1 MIMNIL
7 TVSCFH
13 SLPYCPWL
21 LPSNNNTRSLV
32 FQVNRAADPKSEDG
46 IIPSGNK
53 TEAAAVSRT
62 TGAAADKFRTP
73 SDNDRESED
82 IAKIKR
88 LKYDGGDEDV
98 RKQ

>member
-1 MIMNIL
+1 M
-7 TVSCFH
+7 
-13 SLPYCPWL
+13 
-21 LPSNNNTRSLV
+21 
-32 FQVNRAADPKSEDG
+32 FQVNQAADPKSEDG
-46 IIPSGNK
+46 IISSGNK

-88 LKYDGGDEDV
+88 LKYDDGGEDV

>member
-1 MIMNIL
+1 ML
-7 TVSCFH
+7 
-13 SLPYCPWL
+13 
-21 LPSNNNTRSLV
+21 
-32 FQVNRAADPKSEDG
+32 QVNRAADPKSEDG
-46 IIPSGNK
+46 IISSGNE
-53 TEAAAVSRT
+53 TEAAAAVSRT

-88 LKYDGGDEDV
+88 LKYDDGGEDV